1 VAESTDPQYVGPT
14 FSSMQQLLAAPILL
28 TGLFR
33 DILVKHFQEWQN
45 YDPALR
51 SLVWR
56 NDPTTNI
63 LVESIH
69 RWTPQ
74 LTGTQPAVVIKRQ
87 GYKNY
92 RAGINDQNQG
102 NPIDREGNPHF
113 ETFWVGSHTLFCL
126 GGEGAQAEVLSTE
139 VQRELTQF
147 GPAIRNSLG
156 LMRFQVSEIGAIAE
170 LKDSGRTF
178 VVPVTV
184 AYAYSERWLLR
195 QDAARLKRVSLS
207 LITDC

>member
-14 FSSMQQLLAAPILL
+14 FSSLQELLFTPILL

-45 YDPALR
+45 RDPALR

-56 NDPTTNI
+56 DDSAANI

-74 LTGTQPAVVIKRQ
+74 QTGKHPAVVIKRQ
-87 GYKNY
+87 GYQN
-92 RAGINDQNQG
+92 RRVGINDQNLG
-102 NPIDREGNPHF
+102 NNIDREGARRF
-113 ETFWVGSHTLFCL
+113 ETFWIGSHTLFCL
-126 GGEGAQAEVLSTE
+126 GSEGAQAEVLSTE

-147 GPAIRNSLG
+147 GPAIRESLG
-156 LMRFQVSEIGAIAE
+156 LMRFQVAEIGAIAE
-170 LKDSGRTF
+170 LEEAERTF

-184 AYAYSERWLLR
+184 SYAFSERWKLR